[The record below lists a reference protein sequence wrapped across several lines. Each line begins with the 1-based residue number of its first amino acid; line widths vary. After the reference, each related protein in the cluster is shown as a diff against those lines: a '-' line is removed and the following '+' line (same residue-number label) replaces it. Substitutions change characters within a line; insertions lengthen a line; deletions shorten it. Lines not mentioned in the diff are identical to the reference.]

1 MPRRPL
7 PFEYTRRGYRCN
19 LDVDER
25 RLVRRLIGEIS
36 ELLTTTTPEDPKM
49 ERLFPPA
56 YLDDADGDAQTE
68 YQHFMRDE
76 LVASRLDTIMRV
88 ETLLADD
95 RTDTITAG
103 ELDAFAT
110 ALNSVR
116 LVLGTL
122 LGVDDRPEDDDDDA
136 HPDDAHPNDAHP
148 NEMNLY
154 NYLSWLLECAVAAR
168 MKGWD
173 SEQRE
178 T

>member
-1 MPRRPL
+1 MPRRSL
-7 PFEYTRRGYRCN
+7 PFEYIRRGYRCN
-19 LDVDER
+19 LDADER

-36 ELLTTTTPEDPKM
+36 ELLTTTTPDDPKM

-95 RTDTITAG
+95 RTDAITADD
-103 ELDAFAT
+103 LDAFAA

-122 LGVDDRPEDDDDDA
+122 LGVDDDTDDEDEDIR
-136 HPDDAHPNDAHP
+136 PDDTRP

-173 SEQRE
+173 SEHRE

>member
-1 MPRRPL
+1 MPRRSL
-7 PFEYTRRGYRCN
+7 PFDHSRQGYRCN
-19 LDVDER
+19 LDLDER

-95 RTDTITAG
+95 STDTITAG

-122 LGVDDRPEDDDDDA
+122 LGVDDRPDDEDVA
-136 HPDDAHPNDAHP
+136 HPDDAHPN
-148 NEMNLY
+148 ETNLY

-173 SEQRE
+173 SEHRD